1 MSYSCDKCGNT
12 VDIRPNSGH
21 CAICDGRLLPRP
33 SADNPTWEDFDQID
47 CFLCGH
53 ETTPAGVYWN
63 GEPIC
68 MACHGLDHFQKAQ
81 LANMAAARPIDL
93 QPFDHAAETLDIS
106 ASQFGA
112 AVATNWIDNALR
124 THGATLDKATWQMLL
139 AEAADLGR
147 QAKNAYVETNAT
159 Q

>member
-1 MSYSCDKCGNT
+1 
-12 VDIRPNSGH
+12 
-21 CAICDGRLLPRP
+21 
-33 SADNPTWEDFDQID
+33 
-47 CFLCGH
+47 
-53 ETTPAGVYWN
+53 
-63 GEPIC
+63 
-68 MACHGLDHFQKAQ
+68 
-81 LANMAAARPIDL
+81 MAAARPIDL